1 MIGMGA
7 VSRESKGALVTLVD
21 LPVVTAETIKALLA
35 SFRAAPLPIL
45 IAAYQGRRGHPV
57 LFSSQVYGEIL
68 AAPLDQGAK
77 VVVRKDP
84 ARVREIQ
91 LDDPGIL
98 ADIDT
103 PEDYARYAGR
113 TK

>member
-1 MIGMGA
+1 MY
-7 VSRESKGALVTLVD
+7 REQGKYTTGETL
-21 LPVVTAETIKALLA
+21 KA
-35 SFRAAPLPIL
+35 
-45 IAAYQGRRGHPV
+45 Y
-57 LFSSQVYGEIL
+57 YGEIL

-84 ARVREIQ
+84 ARVREVH

-103 PEDYARYAGR
+103 PEDYARWTGR
-113 TK
+113 TVSFPSPSGRGQG